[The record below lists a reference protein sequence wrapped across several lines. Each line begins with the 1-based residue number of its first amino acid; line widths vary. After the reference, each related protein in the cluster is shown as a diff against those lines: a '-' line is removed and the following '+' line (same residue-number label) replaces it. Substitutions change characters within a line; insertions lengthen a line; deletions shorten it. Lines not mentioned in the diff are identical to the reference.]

1 MKNNFCLSLIGKN
14 SEDIEFISSLF
25 QDAII
30 FNADIEFDSKNQIF
44 YLVANRFCKKKKN
57 KKKEIY
63 RVISGLKIFN
73 ANSVRTI
80 GFDKNKKQFLNLLT
94 IDLEK
99 NKKNINFVF
108 SKNINIKVNV
118 KKIDLIVRDFSTPHP
133 SFSVPEH

>member
-30 FNADIEFDSKNQIF
+30 YNADIEFDFKKHIF
-44 YLVANRFCKKKKN
+44 YLVANRFCWEKKN
-57 KKKEIY
+57 KKNEIY
-63 RVISGLKIFN
+63 RVITGLKIFN
-73 ANSVRTI
+73 ANSVKTI

-94 IDLEK
+94 INLEK

-118 KKIDLIVRDFSTPHP
+118 KKIEVIVRDFSSPHP
-133 SFSVPEH
+133 SFSIPKH

>member
-1 MKNNFCLSLIGKN
+1 MLIDFVG
-14 SEDIEFISSLF
+14 
-25 QDAII
+25 
-30 FNADIEFDSKNQIF
+30 
-44 YLVANRFCKKKKN
+44 KKKN